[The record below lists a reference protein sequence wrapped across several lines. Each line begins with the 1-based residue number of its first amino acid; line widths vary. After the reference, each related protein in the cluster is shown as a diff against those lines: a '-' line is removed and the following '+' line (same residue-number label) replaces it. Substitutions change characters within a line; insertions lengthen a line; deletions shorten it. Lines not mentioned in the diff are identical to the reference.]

1 VTNAL
6 VHAVEAVRPC
16 SRYVA
21 PRRFWLA
28 IALVAALPT
37 RLVDGVMRW
46 AFGLTRRDLLSA

>member
-1 VTNAL
+1 M
-6 VHAVEAVRPC
+6 VHAVEAARPC

-37 RLVDGVMRW
+37 RLVDAAMRV
-46 AFGLTRRDLLSA
+46 AFGLTKRDLLSA